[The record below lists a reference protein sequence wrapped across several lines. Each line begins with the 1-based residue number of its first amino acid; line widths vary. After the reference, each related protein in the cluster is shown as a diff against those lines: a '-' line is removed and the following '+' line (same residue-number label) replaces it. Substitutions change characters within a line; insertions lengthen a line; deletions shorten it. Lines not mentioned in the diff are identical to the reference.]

1 MKYLL
6 TLIPLIFFI
15 AFMNPI
21 STQAQT
27 FVQIGTDIDGEA
39 QGDFSGNSTAMSAD
53 GNTIAIGAYNNDGNG
68 TDAGHVRVYNWSG
81 TAWIQ
86 QGSDIDGEAAG
97 DQSGISVALSTNGNT
112 IAIGAIGNSGYAG
125 HVRVYNWSGTAWTQ
139 QGSDINGEAVVDLSG
154 NSVSLSANG
163 NTLAIGAHLNDG
175 NGTNAGHVRVYN
187 WSGTAWTQQGV
198 DIDGEAVGDYS
209 GVSVSLS
216 ANGNSLAIGASRNDG
231 NGIWAGHVRVY
242 NWSGTAWTQQGSDI
256 DGEAAGDFSGAAVSL
271 SANGNVL
278 AISGGGNDDNGM
290 DAGHVRVYNWSG
302 TAWTQQGSDIDGE
315 AAGDY
320 GNSVSLSA
328 NGNNLA
334 IGARYNDGA
343 GNDAG
348 HVRVYQW
355 SGTSWVQQAID
366 IDGEAMDD
374 LSGWYVSLT
383 DSMTLAIGAPQ
394 NDGNGIDAGN
404 VRVFKYCTNTSSSVT
419 LNACNSYTSPSN
431 NYTWTTSGT
440 YQDTL
445 TNASGCDSV
454 LTINLTINNSSS
466 NSINVSACN
475 SYTSPSNNYTWTTSG
490 TYQDTLTN
498 ANGCDSVITI
508 NLTINTITNLATTV
522 NGITITSSNNS
533 ASYVWLDCNNNY
545 APILGETNQSF
556 TPTTNGNYAVQLT
569 ENGCVDTS
577 ACVPITAVGISE
589 NSFSDKINI
598 YPNPS
603 NNGKL
608 HISAS
613 GSDIIQSIKIL
624 DLSGRTIHE
633 STMPAKEYM
642 IRNPNANGIY
652 IVQVTTNNRVII
664 KKVVFE

>member
-394 NDGNGIDAGN
+394 NDGNGIDAGH